1 MKVMTNKLF
10 KITAVTTAIFG
21 ASCAHASSVLPTG
34 GQVLH
39 GSAQIFESN
48 SNSMYIASITDKNVI
63 SWENFNVG
71 KNASVTFDNKAYL
84 NLVRGAKASVIEG
97 SIYTN
102 TGGRFYLVNPNGI
115 TLANNASIIADKVVL
130 STSKITPDR
139 VNDFLA
145 TGDLKVAKKG
155 MGKIKLLGS
164 ISTAN
169 LMVDG
174 SQVIIKDIANIK
186 NAYTATGGDPLINT
200 DTSSIEIASSTKRID
215 IGGNK
220 GVDFKKDYNLTV
232 EDGLVDQT
240 GKIAITSK
248 DEFIAIKNN
257 MAGDY
262 FICDDIKLD
271 TITESIGGQNAFT
284 GSIDGAFNNLTFN
297 LDSTA
302 SNGFNVGLFSKLDK
316 ASIENLKITDAKV
329 SVKDP
334 NDRSNV
340 GVLAGSIKD
349 SVLKN
354 VQVDNATF
362 GFDKLNNKLINVGA
376 ISGLVEG
383 NQTSLSN
390 VTSGVSSNTA
400 QEFFTNKANLNY
412 GAMFGEVTALLQQKG
427 LVAVNIAKD
436 ATNDVSHLK
445 AIGKNPLKQ
454 ELLNAN
460 DLKNHPDYFEINNRI
475 EHKGFYCPF
484 FVDSDKTFIYDK
496 DVSYNYNEFINN
508 EYFIAQDYVDI
519 SFDYTGNMSEIN
531 DYHHHYENKTL
542 GQQFYFVQGDKIASD
557 LVHTIKIEE
566 QKIELPPVEIT
577 DPPKTL
583 DNKISLNDTEAM
595 FAFDRKKVN
604 TILSFTNVQ
613 VEESDLMPPKLL
625 ASLSLDDSDENS
637 LVAQNQAQDTES
649 EDKFS

>member
-1 MKVMTNKLF
+1 MKVMTIKLF
-10 KITAVTTAIFG
+10 AAVITAIFG
-21 ASCAHASSVLPTG
+21 ATCVHASSVLPTG
-34 GQVLH
+34 GLVLH
-39 GSAQIFESN
+39 GGAQIFESN
-48 SNSMYIASITDKNVI
+48 NNSMYISSSTDKNVI
-63 SWENFNVG
+63 SWETFNVG
-71 KNASVTFDNKAYL
+71 KNSSVTFDNKAYL
-84 NLVRGAKASVIEG
+84 NLVRGSKASVIEG

-164 ISTAN
+164 ISTKN

-186 NAYTATGGDPLINT
+186 NAYTSTGGAPLINT

-297 LDSTA
+297 LDSTT
-302 SNGFNVGLFSKLDK
+302 SNGFNLGLFSKLDN
-316 ASIENLKITDAKV
+316 ALIENLKITDAKV

-334 NDRSNV
+334 TDRSNV

-354 VQVDNATF
+354 VQVDNATIS
-362 GFDKLNNKLINVGA
+362 FDKLNNKLINVGA

-383 NQTSLSN
+383 NQTTLSN

-400 QEFFTNKANLNY
+400 QEYFTNKANLNY
-412 GAMFGEVTALLQQKG
+412 GAMFGEVTASLQQKG

-454 ELLNAN
+454 ELFDAK
-460 DLKNHPDYFEINNRI
+460 DYKDHPDYFEINNRI

-484 FVDSDKTFIYDK
+484 FVDTDKTFIYDK

-508 EYFIAQDYVDI
+508 EYFKAQDYVDI

-557 LVHTIKIEE
+557 LVHTIKIEAE
-566 QKIELPPVEIT
+566 KVELPPVVIK
-577 DPPKTL
+577 DAPKAL

-637 LVAQNQAQDTES
+637 LVAQNQVQDMES
-649 EDKFS
+649 DEQFS

>member
-1 MKVMTNKLF
+1 MTNKLF

-164 ISTAN
+164 ISTEN

-186 NAYTATGGDPLINT
+186 NAYTSTGGAPLINT

-215 IGGNK
+215 IGGSK

-232 EDGLVDQT
+232 ADGLVDQT

-248 DEFIAIKNN
+248 DDFLAIKNN

-271 TITESIGGQNAFT
+271 TITESIGCQNAFT
-284 GSIDGAFNNLTFN
+284 GSIDGAFNKVTFN
-297 LDSTA
+297 LDTTS
-302 SNGFNVGLFSKLDK
+302 SNGFNVGLFSKLDN
-316 ASIENLKITDAKV
+316 ALIENLKITDAKV

-354 VQVDNATF
+354 VQVDNATIS
-362 GFDKLNNKLINVGA
+362 FDKLNNKLINVGA

-436 ATNDVSHLK
+436 ATTDVSHLK

-519 SFDYTGNMSEIN
+519 AFDYTGNMSEIN

-542 GQQFYFVQGDKIASD
+542 GQQFYFVQGEKIASD

-625 ASLSLDDSDENS
+625 ASLSLDDSDETS

>member
-1 MKVMTNKLF
+1 MTNKLF

-164 ISTAN
+164 ISTKN

-215 IGGNK
+215 IGGSK

-232 EDGLVDQT
+232 ADGLVDQT

-284 GSIDGAFNNLTFN
+284 GSIDGAFNKLTFN
-297 LDSTA
+297 LDTTS
-302 SNGFNVGLFSKLDK
+302 SNGFNVGLFSKLDN
-316 ASIENLKITDAKV
+316 ALIENLKITDAKV

-340 GVLAGSIKD
+340 GVLAGTIKD

-354 VQVDNATF
+354 VQVDNTTF

-376 ISGLVEG
+376 IAGLVEG
-383 NQTSLSN
+383 NQTTLSN

-454 ELLNAN
+454 DLLNAN

-508 EYFIAQDYVDI
+508 EYFKAQDYVDI

-625 ASLSLDDSDENS
+625 ASLSLDDSDETS

>member
-164 ISTAN
+164 ISTEN

-186 NAYTATGGDPLINT
+186 NGYTSSGKDPLINT
-200 DTSSIEIASSTKRID
+200 DPSSIEIASSTKRID

-297 LDSTA
+297 LDTTA

-354 VQVDNATF
+354 VQVDNATIS
-362 GFDKLNNKLINVGA
+362 FDKLNNKLINVGA
-376 ISGLVEG
+376 IAGLVEG

-508 EYFIAQDYVDI
+508 EYFKAQDYVDI

-542 GQQFYFVQGDKIASD
+542 GQQFYFVQGEKIASD
-557 LVHTIKIEE
+557 LVHTIKIEAE
-566 QKIELPPVEIT
+566 KVELPPVVIKET
-577 DPPKTL
+577 PKAL

-625 ASLSLDDSDENS
+625 ASLSLDDSDETS

>member
-1 MKVMTNKLF
+1 MTNKLF

-164 ISTAN
+164 ISTEN

-186 NAYTATGGDPLINT
+186 NGYTSSGKDPLINT

-215 IGGNK
+215 IGGSK

-232 EDGLVDQT
+232 ADGLVDQT

-284 GSIDGAFNNLTFN
+284 GSIDGAFNKVTFN
-297 LDSTA
+297 LDTTA
-302 SNGFNVGLFSKLDK
+302 SNGFNVGLFSKLDN
-316 ASIENLKITDAKV
+316 ALIENLKITDAKV

-340 GVLAGSIKD
+340 GVLAGTIKD

-376 ISGLVEG
+376 IAGLVEG

-436 ATNDVSHLK
+436 ATTDVSHLK

-519 SFDYTGNMSEIN
+519 AFDYTGNMSEIN

-542 GQQFYFVQGDKIASD
+542 GEQFYFVQGEKIASD

-625 ASLSLDDSDENS
+625 ASLSLDDSDETS
-637 LVAQNQAQDTES
+637 LVAQNQVQDMES
-649 EDKFS
+649 DEQFS

>member
-1 MKVMTNKLF
+1 MTNKLF

-164 ISTAN
+164 ISTEN

-215 IGGNK
+215 IGGSK

-232 EDGLVDQT
+232 ADGLVDQT

-248 DEFIAIKNN
+248 DEFLAIKNN

-284 GSIDGAFNNLTFN
+284 GSIDGAFNKLTFN
-297 LDSTA
+297 LDTTS

-362 GFDKLNNKLINVGA
+362 GFDKLNNKLINVGGIA
-376 ISGLVEG
+376 GLVEG
-383 NQTSLSN
+383 NQTTLSN

-400 QEFFTNKANLNY
+400 QEFLTNKANLNY

-508 EYFIAQDYVDI
+508 EYFKAQDYVDI

-625 ASLSLDDSDENS
+625 ASLSLDDSDETS
-637 LVAQNQAQDTES
+637 LVAQNQAQDTET

>member
-1 MKVMTNKLF
+1 MTNKLF

-164 ISTAN
+164 ISTKN

-215 IGGNK
+215 IGGSK

-232 EDGLVDQT
+232 DDGLVDQT

-284 GSIDGAFNNLTFN
+284 GSIDGAFNKLTFN
-297 LDSTA
+297 LDTTA

-329 SVKDP
+329 SVKDS

-376 ISGLVEG
+376 IAGLVEG

-508 EYFIAQDYVDI
+508 EYFKAQDYVDI

-542 GQQFYFVQGDKIASD
+542 GQQFYFVQGEKIASD
-557 LVHTIKIEE
+557 LVHTIKIEAE
-566 QKIELPPVEIT
+566 KVELPPVVIKET
-577 DPPKTL
+577 PKAL

-595 FAFDRKKVN
+595 FAFDRKRVN

-625 ASLSLDDSDENS
+625 ASLSLDDSDETS

>member
-1 MKVMTNKLF
+1 MTNKLF

-164 ISTAN
+164 ISTEN

-186 NAYTATGGDPLINT
+186 NAYTSTGGAPLINT

-215 IGGNK
+215 IGGSK

-232 EDGLVDQT
+232 ADGLVDQT

-248 DEFIAIKNN
+248 DDFLAIKNN

-271 TITESIGGQNAFT
+271 TITESIGCQNAFT
-284 GSIDGAFNNLTFN
+284 GSIDGAFNKVTFN
-297 LDSTA
+297 LDTTS
-302 SNGFNVGLFSKLDK
+302 SNGFNVGLFSKLDN
-316 ASIENLKITDAKV
+316 ALIENLKITDAKV

-354 VQVDNATF
+354 VQVDNATIS
-362 GFDKLNNKLINVGA
+362 FDKLNNKLINVGA
-376 ISGLVEG
+376 IAGLVEG
-383 NQTSLSN
+383 NQTTLSN

-436 ATNDVSHLK
+436 ATTDVSHLK

-460 DLKNHPDYFEINNRI
+460 DLKNHSDYFEINNRI

-508 EYFIAQDYVDI
+508 EYFKAQDYVDI
-519 SFDYTGNMSEIN
+519 AFDYTGNMSEIN

-625 ASLSLDDSDENS
+625 ASLSLDDSDETS

>member
-1 MKVMTNKLF
+1 MTNKLF

-186 NAYTATGGDPLINT
+186 NAYTSTGGAPLINT

-215 IGGNK
+215 IGGSK

-297 LDSTA
+297 LDSTT
-302 SNGFNVGLFSKLDK
+302 SNGFNLGLFSKLDK

-376 ISGLVEG
+376 IAGLVEG
-383 NQTSLSN
+383 NQTTLSN

-508 EYFIAQDYVDI
+508 EYFKAQDYVDI

-542 GQQFYFVQGDKIASD
+542 GQQFYFVQGEKIASD

-637 LVAQNQAQDTES
+637 LVAQNQVQDMES
-649 EDKFS
+649 DEQFS

>member
-1 MKVMTNKLF
+1 MTNKLF

-145 TGDLKVAKKG
+145 TGDLNVAKKG

-164 ISTAN
+164 ISTKN

-186 NAYTATGGDPLINT
+186 NAYTSTGGAPLINT

-232 EDGLVDQT
+232 DDGLVDQT

-284 GSIDGAFNNLTFN
+284 GSIDGAFNKVTFN
-297 LDSTA
+297 LDTTS
-302 SNGFNVGLFSKLDK
+302 SNGFNLGLFSKLDK

-329 SVKDP
+329 FVKDP

-376 ISGLVEG
+376 IAGLVEG
-383 NQTSLSN
+383 NQTTLSN

-508 EYFIAQDYVDI
+508 EYFKAQDYVDI

-542 GQQFYFVQGDKIASD
+542 GQQFYFVQGEKIASD

-637 LVAQNQAQDTES
+637 LVAQNQVQDMES
-649 EDKFS
+649 DEQFS

>member
-1 MKVMTNKLF
+1 MTNKLF

-186 NAYTATGGDPLINT
+186 NGYTSSGKDPLINT

-215 IGGNK
+215 IGGSK

-232 EDGLVDQT
+232 ADGLVDQT

-284 GSIDGAFNNLTFN
+284 GSIDGAFNQLTFN
-297 LDSTA
+297 LDTA
-302 SNGFNVGLFSKLDK
+302 AANGVNLGLFSKLDK

-334 NDRSNV
+334 TDRSNV
-340 GVLAGSIKD
+340 GVLAGTIKD
-349 SVLKN
+349 SVLSN
-354 VQVDNATF
+354 VQVDNATIR
-362 GFDKLNNKLINVGA
+362 FDKLNNKLINVGA

-383 NQTSLSN
+383 NQTTLFN

-412 GAMFGEVTALLQQKG
+412 GAMFGEVTAALQQKG

-436 ATNDVSHLK
+436 ATYDVSHLK

-454 ELLNAN
+454 EIADAKDFKGNL
-460 DLKNHPDYFEINNRI
+460 DYFEINNRI

-496 DVSYNYNEFINN
+496 DVSYNYNEYINN

-519 SFDYTGNMSEIN
+519 AFDYSGNMSEIN

-557 LVHTIKIEE
+557 LVHTIKIEAE
-566 QKIELPPVEIT
+566 KQELPPVVIT
-577 DPPKTL
+577 DTPKAL
-583 DNKISLNDTEAM
+583 EQKISINDTEAM
-595 FAFDRKKVN
+595 FAFDQKRVN

-625 ASLSLDDSDENS
+625 ASLSLEDSDENS
-637 LVAQNQAQDTES
+637 LVAQNQDQDAES
-649 EDKFS
+649 ETQFS

>member
-1 MKVMTNKLF
+1 MTNKLF

-164 ISTAN
+164 ISTEN

-186 NAYTATGGDPLINT
+186 NGYTATGGDPLINT

-215 IGGNK
+215 IGGSK

-232 EDGLVDQT
+232 ADGLVDQT

-284 GSIDGAFNNLTFN
+284 GSIDGAFNKVTFN
-297 LDSTA
+297 LDTTA
-302 SNGFNVGLFSKLDK
+302 SNGFNLGLFSKLDK

-340 GVLAGSIKD
+340 GVLAGTIKD

-383 NQTSLSN
+383 NQTTLSN

-436 ATNDVSHLK
+436 ATTDVSHLK

-519 SFDYTGNMSEIN
+519 AFDYTGNMSEIN

-542 GQQFYFVQGDKIASD
+542 GQQFYFVQGEKIASD

-625 ASLSLDDSDENS
+625 ASLSLDDSDETS

>member
-1 MKVMTNKLF
+1 MTNKLF

-164 ISTAN
+164 ISTKN

-186 NAYTATGGDPLINT
+186 NAYTSTGGDPLINT

-232 EDGLVDQT
+232 ADGSVDQT

-297 LDSTA
+297 LDTTA
-302 SNGFNVGLFSKLDK
+302 SNGFNLGLFSKLDN
-316 ASIENLKITDAKV
+316 ALIENLKITDAKV

-334 NDRSNV
+334 TDRSNV
-340 GVLAGSIKD
+340 GVLAGNIKD

-354 VQVDNATF
+354 VQVDNATIS
-362 GFDKLNNKLINVGA
+362 FDKLNNKLINVGA
-376 ISGLVEG
+376 ISGLVDG
-383 NQTSLSN
+383 NQTTLSN

-436 ATNDVSHLK
+436 ATTDVSHLK

-508 EYFIAQDYVDI
+508 EYFKAQDYVDI

-542 GQQFYFVQGDKIASD
+542 GQQFYFVQGEKIASD

-637 LVAQNQAQDTES
+637 LVAQNQVQDTES

>member
-1 MKVMTNKLF
+1 MTNKLF

-164 ISTAN
+164 ISTEN

-186 NAYTATGGDPLINT
+186 NAYTSTGGAPLINT

-232 EDGLVDQT
+232 DDGLVDQT

-248 DEFIAIKNN
+248 DEFLAIKNN

-284 GSIDGAFNNLTFN
+284 GSIDGAFNKLTFN
-297 LDSTA
+297 LNTTA

-376 ISGLVEG
+376 IAGLVEG

-436 ATNDVSHLK
+436 ATTDVSHLK

-508 EYFIAQDYVDI
+508 EYFKAQDYVDI

-557 LVHTIKIEE
+557 LVHTIKIEAE
-566 QKIELPPVEIT
+566 KVELPPVVIKET
-577 DPPKTL
+577 PKAL

-637 LVAQNQAQDTES
+637 LVAQKQVQDPDSDEQ
-649 EDKFS
+649 FS

>member
-1 MKVMTNKLF
+1 MTNKLF

-164 ISTAN
+164 ISTEN

-186 NAYTATGGDPLINT
+186 NGYTSSGKDPLINT

-215 IGGNK
+215 IGGSK

-232 EDGLVDQT
+232 ADGLVDQT

-284 GSIDGAFNNLTFN
+284 GSIDGAFNKVTFN
-297 LDSTA
+297 LDTTA
-302 SNGFNVGLFSKLDK
+302 SNGFNVGLFSKLDN
-316 ASIENLKITDAKV
+316 ALIENLKITDAKV

-340 GVLAGSIKD
+340 GVLAGNIKD

-354 VQVDNATF
+354 VQVDNATIS
-362 GFDKLNNKLINVGA
+362 FDKLNNKLINVGA
-376 ISGLVEG
+376 IAGLVEG
-383 NQTSLSN
+383 NQTTLSN

-436 ATNDVSHLK
+436 ATTDVSHLK

-460 DLKNHPDYFEINNRI
+460 DLKNYPDYFEINNRI

-519 SFDYTGNMSEIN
+519 AFDYTGNMSEIN

-542 GQQFYFVQGDKIASD
+542 GEQFYFVQGEKIASD

-637 LVAQNQAQDTES
+637 LVAQNQVQDMES
-649 EDKFS
+649 DEQFS

>member
-1 MKVMTNKLF
+1 MTNKLF

-215 IGGNK
+215 IGGSK

-232 EDGLVDQT
+232 ADGLVDQT

-284 GSIDGAFNNLTFN
+284 GSIDGAFNKVTFN
-297 LDSTA
+297 LDTTA
-302 SNGFNVGLFSKLDK
+302 SNGFNVGLFSKLDN
-316 ASIENLKITDAKV
+316 ALIENLKITDAKV

-362 GFDKLNNKLINVGA
+362 GFDKLNNKLINVGGIA
-376 ISGLVEG
+376 GLVEG

-508 EYFIAQDYVDI
+508 EYFKAQYYVDI

-542 GQQFYFVQGDKIASD
+542 GQQFYFVQGEKIASD

-625 ASLSLDDSDENS
+625 ASLSLDDSDETS

>member
-1 MKVMTNKLF
+1 MKVMTIKLF
-10 KITAVTTAIFG
+10 AAVITAIFG
-21 ASCAHASSVLPTG
+21 ATCVHASSVLPTG
-34 GQVLH
+34 GLVLH
-39 GSAQIFESN
+39 GGAQIFESN
-48 SNSMYIASITDKNVI
+48 NNSMYISSSTDKNVI
-63 SWENFNVG
+63 SWETFNVG
-71 KNASVTFDNKAYL
+71 KNSSVTFDNKAYL
-84 NLVRGAKASVIEG
+84 NLVRGSKASVIEG

-164 ISTAN
+164 ISTKN

-186 NAYTATGGDPLINT
+186 NAYTSTGGAPLINT

-297 LDSTA
+297 LDSTT
-302 SNGFNVGLFSKLDK
+302 SNGFNLGLFSKLDN
-316 ASIENLKITDAKV
+316 ALIENLKITDAKV

-334 NDRSNV
+334 TDRSNV

-354 VQVDNATF
+354 VQVDNATIS
-362 GFDKLNNKLINVGA
+362 FDKLNNKLINVGA

-383 NQTSLSN
+383 NQTTLSN

-412 GAMFGEVTALLQQKG
+412 GAMFGEVTASLQQKG

-454 ELLNAN
+454 ELFDAK
-460 DLKNHPDYFEINNRI
+460 DYKDHPDYFEINNRI

-484 FVDSDKTFIYDK
+484 FVDTDKTFIYDK

-508 EYFIAQDYVDI
+508 EYFKAQDYVDI

-557 LVHTIKIEE
+557 LVHTIKIEAE
-566 QKIELPPVEIT
+566 KVELPPVVIK
-577 DPPKTL
+577 DAPKAL

-604 TILSFTNVQ
+604 TILSFTKVK
-613 VEESDLMPPKLL
+613 VEECEIKPPKLL

>member
-1 MKVMTNKLF
+1 MTNKLF

-164 ISTAN
+164 ISTDN

-186 NAYTATGGDPLINT
+186 NAYTSTGGAPLINT

-232 EDGLVDQT
+232 DDGLVDQT

-248 DEFIAIKNN
+248 DEFLAIKNN

-284 GSIDGAFNNLTFN
+284 GSIDGAFNKLTFN
-297 LDSTA
+297 LNTTA

-376 ISGLVEG
+376 IAGLVEG

-436 ATNDVSHLK
+436 ATTDVSHLK

-508 EYFIAQDYVDI
+508 EYFKAQDYVDI

-557 LVHTIKIEE
+557 LVHTIKIEAE
-566 QKIELPPVEIT
+566 KVELPPVVIKET
-577 DPPKTL
+577 PKAL

-637 LVAQNQAQDTES
+637 LVAQKQVQDPDSDEQ
-649 EDKFS
+649 FS

>member
-1 MKVMTNKLF
+1 MTNKLF

-164 ISTAN
+164 ISTEN

-186 NAYTATGGDPLINT
+186 NAYTSTGGAPLINT

-215 IGGNK
+215 IGGSK

-271 TITESIGGQNAFT
+271 TITESIGCQNAFT
-284 GSIDGAFNNLTFN
+284 GSIDGAFNKVTFN
-297 LDSTA
+297 LDTTS
-302 SNGFNVGLFSKLDK
+302 SNGFNVGLFSKLDN
-316 ASIENLKITDAKV
+316 ALIENLKITDAKV

-354 VQVDNATF
+354 VQVDNATIS
-362 GFDKLNNKLINVGA
+362 FDKLNNKLINVGA

-436 ATNDVSHLK
+436 ATTDVSHLK

-508 EYFIAQDYVDI
+508 EYFKAQDYVDI
-519 SFDYTGNMSEIN
+519 AFDYTGNMSEIN

-542 GQQFYFVQGDKIASD
+542 GQQFYFVQGEKIASD

-625 ASLSLDDSDENS
+625 ASLSLDDSDETS

>member
-1 MKVMTNKLF
+1 MTNKLF

-164 ISTAN
+164 ISTKN

-186 NAYTATGGDPLINT
+186 NAYTSTGGAPLINT

-284 GSIDGAFNNLTFN
+284 GSIDGAFNKVTFN
-297 LDSTA
+297 LDSTT
-302 SNGFNVGLFSKLDK
+302 SNGFNLGLFSKLDN
-316 ASIENLKITDAKV
+316 ALIENLKITDAKV

-334 NDRSNV
+334 TDRSNV
-340 GVLAGSIKD
+340 GVLAGNIKD

-354 VQVDNATF
+354 VQVDNATIS
-362 GFDKLNNKLINVGA
+362 FDKLNNKLINVGA
-376 ISGLVEG
+376 IAGLVEG

-508 EYFIAQDYVDI
+508 EYFKAQDYVDI

-542 GQQFYFVQGDKIASD
+542 GEQFYFVQGEKIASD
-557 LVHTIKIEE
+557 LVHTIKIEAE
-566 QKIELPPVEIT
+566 KVELPPVVIKET
-577 DPPKTL
+577 PKAL

-595 FAFDRKKVN
+595 FAFDRKRVN

-625 ASLSLDDSDENS
+625 ASLSLDDSDETS

>member
-164 ISTAN
+164 ISTEN

-215 IGGNK
+215 IGGSK

-232 EDGLVDQT
+232 DDGLVDQT

-248 DEFIAIKNN
+248 DEFLAIKNN

-284 GSIDGAFNNLTFN
+284 GSIDGAFNKLTFN
-297 LDSTA
+297 LDSTT
-302 SNGFNVGLFSKLDK
+302 SNGFNVGLFSKLDN
-316 ASIENLKITDAKV
+316 ALIENLKITDAKV

-376 ISGLVEG
+376 IAGLVEG
-383 NQTSLSN
+383 NQTTLSN

-454 ELLNAN
+454 RHRA
-460 DLKNHPDYFEINNRI
+460 
-475 EHKGFYCPF
+475 
-484 FVDSDKTFIYDK
+484 
-496 DVSYNYNEFINN
+496 
-508 EYFIAQDYVDI
+508 
-519 SFDYTGNMSEIN
+519 
-531 DYHHHYENKTL
+531 
-542 GQQFYFVQGDKIASD
+542 
-557 LVHTIKIEE
+557 
-566 QKIELPPVEIT
+566 
-577 DPPKTL
+577 
-583 DNKISLNDTEAM
+583 
-595 FAFDRKKVN
+595 
-604 TILSFTNVQ
+604 
-613 VEESDLMPPKLL
+613 
-625 ASLSLDDSDENS
+625 
-637 LVAQNQAQDTES
+637 
-649 EDKFS
+649 

>member
-1 MKVMTNKLF
+1 MTNKLF

-164 ISTAN
+164 ISTEN

-248 DEFIAIKNN
+248 DEFLAIKNN

-284 GSIDGAFNNLTFN
+284 GSIDGAFNKVTFN
-297 LDSTA
+297 LDSTT

-376 ISGLVEG
+376 IAGLVEG
-383 NQTSLSN
+383 NQTTLSN

-508 EYFIAQDYVDI
+508 EYFKAQDYVDI

-542 GQQFYFVQGDKIASD
+542 GEQFYFVQGEKIASD

-595 FAFDRKKVN
+595 FAFDRKRVN

-625 ASLSLDDSDENS
+625 ASLSLDDSDETS
-637 LVAQNQAQDTES
+637 LVAQNQVQDTET
-649 EDKFS
+649 EEKFS

>member
-1 MKVMTNKLF
+1 MTNKLF

-186 NAYTATGGDPLINT
+186 NAYTSTGGAPLINT

-232 EDGLVDQT
+232 DDGLVDQT

-248 DEFIAIKNN
+248 DEFLAIKNN

-284 GSIDGAFNNLTFN
+284 GSIDGAFNKLTFN
-297 LDSTA
+297 LDTTS

-316 ASIENLKITDAKV
+316 ALIENLKITDAKV

-376 ISGLVEG
+376 IAGLVEG

-454 ELLNAN
+454 ELFDAN

-508 EYFIAQDYVDI
+508 EYFKAQNYVDI

-557 LVHTIKIEE
+557 LVHTIKIEAE
-566 QKIELPPVEIT
+566 KVELPPVVIK
-577 DPPKTL
+577 DAPKAL

-637 LVAQNQAQDTES
+637 LVAQNQAQDTET

>member
-1 MKVMTNKLF
+1 MTNKLF

-164 ISTAN
+164 ISTEN

-215 IGGNK
+215 IGGSK

-232 EDGLVDQT
+232 ADGLVDQT

-248 DEFIAIKNN
+248 DEFLAIKNN

-284 GSIDGAFNNLTFN
+284 GSIDGAFNKLTFN
-297 LDSTA
+297 LDTTS

-376 ISGLVEG
+376 IAGLVEG
-383 NQTSLSN
+383 NQTTLSN

-508 EYFIAQDYVDI
+508 EYFKAQDYVDI

-557 LVHTIKIEE
+557 LVHTIKIEAE
-566 QKIELPPVEIT
+566 KVELPPVVIKET
-577 DPPKTL
+577 PKAL

-637 LVAQNQAQDTES
+637 LVAQNQVQDMES
-649 EDKFS
+649 DEQFS

>member
-1 MKVMTNKLF
+1 MTNKLF

-164 ISTAN
+164 ISTEN

-215 IGGNK
+215 IGGSK

-232 EDGLVDQT
+232 ADGLVDQT

-248 DEFIAIKNN
+248 DEFLAIKNN

-284 GSIDGAFNNLTFN
+284 GSIDGAFNKLTFN
-297 LDSTA
+297 LDSTT

-376 ISGLVEG
+376 IAGLVEG

-436 ATNDVSHLK
+436 ATTDVSHLK

-508 EYFIAQDYVDI
+508 EYFKAQDYVDI

-557 LVHTIKIEE
+557 LVHTIKIEAE
-566 QKIELPPVEIT
+566 KVELPPVVIKET
-577 DPPKTL
+577 PKAL

-637 LVAQNQAQDTES
+637 LVAQNQVQDMES
-649 EDKFS
+649 DEQFS

>member
-1 MKVMTNKLF
+1 MTNKLF

-164 ISTAN
+164 ISTEN

-215 IGGNK
+215 IGGSK

-334 NDRSNV
+334 TDRSNV

-454 ELLNAN
+454 DLLNAN

-508 EYFIAQDYVDI
+508 QYFKAQDYVDI

-542 GQQFYFVQGDKIASD
+542 GQQFYFVQGEKIASD

-595 FAFDRKKVN
+595 FAFDRKRVN

-625 ASLSLDDSDENS
+625 ASLSLDDSDETS

>member
-1 MKVMTNKLF
+1 MKVMTIKLF
-10 KITAVTTAIFG
+10 AAVTTAIFG
-21 ASCAHASSVLPTG
+21 ATCVHASSVLPTG
-34 GQVLH
+34 GLVLH
-39 GSAQIFESN
+39 GGAQIFESN
-48 SNSMYIASITDKNVI
+48 NNSMYISSSTDKNVI
-63 SWENFNVG
+63 SWETFNVG
-71 KNASVTFDNKAYL
+71 KNSSVTFDNKAYL
-84 NLVRGAKASVIEG
+84 NLVRGSKASVIEG

-164 ISTAN
+164 ISTKN

-186 NAYTATGGDPLINT
+186 NAYTSTGGDPLINT

-215 IGGNK
+215 IGGSK

-232 EDGLVDQT
+232 ADGLVDQT

-284 GSIDGAFNNLTFN
+284 GSIDGAFNKVTFN
-297 LDSTA
+297 LDTTA

-334 NDRSNV
+334 NYRSNV

-508 EYFIAQDYVDI
+508 EYFKAQDYVDI

-542 GQQFYFVQGDKIASD
+542 GQQFYFVQGEKIASD
-557 LVHTIKIEE
+557 LVHTIKIEAE
-566 QKIELPPVEIT
+566 KVELPPVVIK
-577 DPPKTL
+577 DAPKAL

-625 ASLSLDDSDENS
+625 ASLSLDDSDETS

>member
-1 MKVMTNKLF
+1 MTNKLF

-164 ISTAN
+164 ISTEN

-186 NAYTATGGDPLINT
+186 NAYTSTGGAPLINT

-215 IGGNK
+215 IGGSK

-232 EDGLVDQT
+232 ADGLVDQT

-248 DEFIAIKNN
+248 DDFLAIKNN

-271 TITESIGGQNAFT
+271 TITESIGCQNAFT
-284 GSIDGAFNNLTFN
+284 GSIDGAFNKVTFN
-297 LDSTA
+297 LDTTS
-302 SNGFNVGLFSKLDK
+302 SNGFNVGLFSKLDN
-316 ASIENLKITDAKV
+316 ALIENLKITDAKV

-354 VQVDNATF
+354 VQVDNATIS
-362 GFDKLNNKLINVGA
+362 FDKLNNKLINVGA
-376 ISGLVEG
+376 IAGLVEG
-383 NQTSLSN
+383 NQTTLSN

-436 ATNDVSHLK
+436 ATTDVSHLK

-508 EYFIAQDYVDI
+508 EYFKAQDYVDI
-519 SFDYTGNMSEIN
+519 AFDYTGNMSEIN

-542 GQQFYFVQGDKIASD
+542 GQQFYFVQGEKIASD

-625 ASLSLDDSDENS
+625 ASLSLDDSDETS

>member
-1 MKVMTNKLF
+1 MTNKLF

-164 ISTAN
+164 ISTEN

-186 NAYTATGGDPLINT
+186 NAYTSTGGAPLINT

-215 IGGNK
+215 IGGSK

-232 EDGLVDQT
+232 ADGLVDQT

-248 DEFIAIKNN
+248 DDFLAIKNN

-284 GSIDGAFNNLTFN
+284 GSIDGAFNKLTFN
-297 LDSTA
+297 LDTTT
-302 SNGFNVGLFSKLDK
+302 SNGFNLGLFSKLDK
-316 ASIENLKITDAKV
+316 ALIENLKITDAKV

-354 VQVDNATF
+354 VQVDNATIS
-362 GFDKLNNKLINVGA
+362 FDKLNNKLINVGA
-376 ISGLVEG
+376 IAGLVEG
-383 NQTSLSN
+383 NQTTLSN

-436 ATNDVSHLK
+436 ATTDVSHLK

-519 SFDYTGNMSEIN
+519 AFDYTGNMSEIN

-542 GQQFYFVQGDKIASD
+542 GQQFYFVQGEKIASD

-625 ASLSLDDSDENS
+625 ASLSLDDSDETS

>member
-1 MKVMTNKLF
+1 MTNKLF

-164 ISTAN
+164 ISTKN

-215 IGGNK
+215 IGGSK

-232 EDGLVDQT
+232 ADGLVDQT

-284 GSIDGAFNNLTFN
+284 GSIDGAFNKVTFN
-297 LDSTA
+297 LDTTA
-302 SNGFNVGLFSKLDK
+302 SNGFNVGLFSKLDN
-316 ASIENLKITDAKV
+316 ALIENLKITDAKV

-354 VQVDNATF
+354 VQVDNATIS
-362 GFDKLNNKLINVGA
+362 FDKLNNKLINVGA
-376 ISGLVEG
+376 IAGLVDG

-436 ATNDVSHLK
+436 ATTDVSHLK

-508 EYFIAQDYVDI
+508 EYFKAQDYVDI

-542 GQQFYFVQGDKIASD
+542 GEQFYFVQGEKIASD

-577 DPPKTL
+577 VPPKTL

-595 FAFDRKKVN
+595 FAFDRKRVN

-625 ASLSLDDSDENS
+625 ASLSLEDSDETS
-637 LVAQNQAQDTES
+637 LVAQNQVQDTES

>member
-1 MKVMTNKLF
+1 MTNKLF

-164 ISTAN
+164 ISTEN

-186 NAYTATGGDPLINT
+186 NGYTSSGKDPLINT

-297 LDSTA
+297 LDSTT
-302 SNGFNVGLFSKLDK
+302 SNGFNLGLFSKLDN
-316 ASIENLKITDAKV
+316 ALIENLKITDAKV

-334 NDRSNV
+334 TDRSNV
-340 GVLAGSIKD
+340 GVLAGNIKD

-354 VQVDNATF
+354 VQVDNATIS
-362 GFDKLNNKLINVGA
+362 FDKLNNKLINVGA
-376 ISGLVEG
+376 IAGLVEG
-383 NQTSLSN
+383 NQTTLSN

-436 ATNDVSHLK
+436 ATTDVSHLK

-508 EYFIAQDYVDI
+508 EYFKAQDYVDI

-542 GQQFYFVQGDKIASD
+542 GQQFYFVQGEKIASD
-557 LVHTIKIEE
+557 LVHTIKIEAE
-566 QKIELPPVEIT
+566 KVELPPVVIKET
-577 DPPKTL
+577 PKAL

-625 ASLSLDDSDENS
+625 ASLSLDDSDETS
-637 LVAQNQAQDTES
+637 LVAQNQVQDTES

>member
-1 MKVMTNKLF
+1 MKVMTIKLF
-10 KITAVTTAIFG
+10 AAVTTAIFG
-21 ASCAHASSVLPTG
+21 ATCVHASSVLPTG
-34 GQVLH
+34 GLVLH
-39 GSAQIFESN
+39 GGAQIFESN
-48 SNSMYIASITDKNVI
+48 NNSMYISSSTDKNVI
-63 SWENFNVG
+63 SWETFNVG
-71 KNASVTFDNKAYL
+71 NNSSVTFDNKAYL
-84 NLVRGAKASVIEG
+84 NLVRGSKASVIEG

-164 ISTAN
+164 ISTKN

-186 NAYTATGGDPLINT
+186 NAYTSTGGDPLINT

-232 EDGLVDQT
+232 ADGLVDQT

-297 LDSTA
+297 LDTTA
-302 SNGFNVGLFSKLDK
+302 SNGFNLGLFSKLDN
-316 ASIENLKITDAKV
+316 ALIENLKITDAKV

-334 NDRSNV
+334 TDRSNV
-340 GVLAGSIKD
+340 GVLAGNIKD

-354 VQVDNATF
+354 VQVDNATIS
-362 GFDKLNNKLINVGA
+362 FDKLNNKLINVGA
-376 ISGLVEG
+376 ISGLVDG
-383 NQTSLSN
+383 NQTTLSN

-412 GAMFGEVTALLQQKG
+412 GAMFGEVTASLQQKG

-454 ELLNAN
+454 ELFDAK
-460 DLKNHPDYFEINNRI
+460 DYKDHPDYFEINNRI

-484 FVDSDKTFIYDK
+484 FVDTDKTFIYDK

-508 EYFIAQDYVDI
+508 EYFKAQDYVDI

-557 LVHTIKIEE
+557 LVHTIKIEAE
-566 QKIELPPVEIT
+566 KVELPPVVIK
-577 DPPKTL
+577 DAPKAL

-613 VEESDLMPPKLL
+613 VEDSDLMPPKLL

-637 LVAQNQAQDTES
+637 LVAQKQVQDMES
-649 EDKFS
+649 DEQFS

>member
-1 MKVMTNKLF
+1 MTNKLF

-164 ISTAN
+164 ISTEN

-215 IGGNK
+215 IGGSK

-232 EDGLVDQT
+232 ADGLVDQT

-248 DEFIAIKNN
+248 DEFLAIKNN

-284 GSIDGAFNNLTFN
+284 GSIDGAFNKLTFN
-297 LDSTA
+297 LDSTT

-376 ISGLVEG
+376 IAGLVEG
-383 NQTSLSN
+383 NQTTLSN

-436 ATNDVSHLK
+436 ATTDVSHLK

-508 EYFIAQDYVDI
+508 EYFKAQDYVDI

-557 LVHTIKIEE
+557 LVHTIKIEAE
-566 QKIELPPVEIT
+566 KVELPPVVIKET
-577 DPPKTL
+577 PKAL

-637 LVAQNQAQDTES
+637 LVAQNQVQDMES
-649 EDKFS
+649 DEQFS

>member
-1 MKVMTNKLF
+1 MTNKLF

-164 ISTAN
+164 ISTEN

-186 NAYTATGGDPLINT
+186 NAYTSTGGAPLINT

-215 IGGNK
+215 IGGSK

-232 EDGLVDQT
+232 DDGLVDQT

-248 DEFIAIKNN
+248 DEFLAIKNN

-284 GSIDGAFNNLTFN
+284 GSIDGAFNKVTFN
-297 LDSTA
+297 LDTTS
-302 SNGFNVGLFSKLDK
+302 SNGFNLGLFSKLDK

-329 SVKDP
+329 FVKDP

-354 VQVDNATF
+354 VQVDNATIS
-362 GFDKLNNKLINVGA
+362 FDKLNNKLINVGA
-376 ISGLVEG
+376 IAGLVEG
-383 NQTSLSN
+383 NQTTLSN

-436 ATNDVSHLK
+436 ATTDVSHLK

-460 DLKNHPDYFEINNRI
+460 DLKNYPDYFEINNRI

-637 LVAQNQAQDTES
+637 LVAQKQVQDPDSDEQ
-649 EDKFS
+649 FS

>member
-1 MKVMTNKLF
+1 MTNKLF

-164 ISTAN
+164 ISTEN

-215 IGGNK
+215 IGGSK

-232 EDGLVDQT
+232 ADGLVDQT

-248 DEFIAIKNN
+248 DEFLAIKNN

-284 GSIDGAFNNLTFN
+284 GSIDGAFNKLTFN
-297 LDSTA
+297 LDSTT

-376 ISGLVEG
+376 IAGLVEG

-508 EYFIAQDYVDI
+508 EYFKAQDYVDI

-557 LVHTIKIEE
+557 LVHTIKIEAE
-566 QKIELPPVEIT
+566 KVELPPVVIKET
-577 DPPKTL
+577 PKAL

-637 LVAQNQAQDTES
+637 FVAQNQVQDMES
-649 EDKFS
+649 DEQFS